1 MWPSKVCAWIKA
13 VGRSESNLWGV
24 FETAYA
30 SGCVFAMKSLVG
42 SLVLVLVLLASSAG
56 AATSAQTRA
65 ELAQAKKSLLVL
77 SDMPKSWTASKS
89 SGSNSPTPDAAQLAS
104 CLGVPLKEVNATPPT
119 VSSKSFNSKE
129 DLETVQ
135 DSIEVFPTAK
145 AAQADLAVA
154 SSPKTPACFTEAF
167 NSADARSQL
176 ASAFGGNAAV
186 GNLDVTRT
194 PTSDYAPHTVNITIY
209 FPVTSNG
216 VAINLEIA
224 EVGYVKGDEELQM
237 ILTSIQGPF
246 STSLSRRLTTLAVAR
261 L

>member
-1 MWPSKVCAWIKA
+1 MRKFLPGFPLLV
-13 VGRSESNLWGV
+13 VGGLATG
-24 FETAYA
+24 
-30 SGCVFAMKSLVG
+30 
-42 SLVLVLVLLASSAG
+42 LVLMPGASCAAAAG
-56 AATSAQTRA
+56 SAQTRA

-89 SGSNSPTPDAAQLAS
+89 SSDSSPTPDAPELAS
-104 CLGVPLKEVNATPPT
+104 CLGVPRKEVTDTPPT

-154 SSPKTPACFTEAF
+154 SSPKAPKCFTEAF
-167 NSADARSQL
+167 NSTEARSQL
-176 ASAFGGNAAV
+176 ASAFGGNAAI
-186 GNLDVTRT
+186 GKLDVTRT

-209 FPVTSNG
+209 FPVTTNG
-216 VAINLEIA
+216 VAINLEFA
-224 EVGYVKGDEELQM
+224 EVGFVKGDEEQQ
-237 ILTSIQGPF
+237 IIFTSVQQPF
-246 STSLSRRLTTLAVAR
+246 STSLSRRLTALAETR